1 RMGPE
6 DLREKPEEVLKHLLG
21 ISTQRHQKIREM
33 IQLIKNLGI
42 DHPDERKVLDML
54 KEDENETLKQMA
66 NILDEIDFTK
76 LRL

>member
-1 RMGPE
+1 
-6 DLREKPEEVLKHLLG
+6 